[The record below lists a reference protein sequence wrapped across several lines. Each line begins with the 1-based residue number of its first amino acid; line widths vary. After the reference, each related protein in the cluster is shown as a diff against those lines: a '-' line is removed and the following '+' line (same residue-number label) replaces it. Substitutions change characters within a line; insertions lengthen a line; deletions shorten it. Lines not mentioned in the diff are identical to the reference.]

1 MEAILDK
8 PKKKQKSGLT
18 LKEWVLRTTKMHK
31 KRTSMDTVMG
41 LIITSV
47 VFLLSLV

>member
-1 MEAILDK
+1 MEAILNK
-8 PKKKQKSGLT
+8 PKKQQQSRLS
-18 LKEWVLRTTKMHK
+18 LKESVLRTVKMHK

>member
-1 MEAILDK
+1 MEAILEK
-8 PKKKQKSGLT
+8 PKKKQQSRLT
-18 LKEWVLRTTKMHK
+18 FKEWVLKTVKMHK

-41 LIITSV
+41 LIITTV